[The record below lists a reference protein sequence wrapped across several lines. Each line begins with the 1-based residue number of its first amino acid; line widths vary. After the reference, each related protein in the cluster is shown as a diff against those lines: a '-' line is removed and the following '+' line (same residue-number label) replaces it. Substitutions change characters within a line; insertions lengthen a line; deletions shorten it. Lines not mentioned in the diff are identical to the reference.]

1 MPCNINFKDKSSNIR
16 NVRYIYLSDLCLL
29 KKEDWFFF
37 LDRVVYCK
45 YLYVFVFFLGYNI
58 KADTMEQSYQL
69 YLFILSTTTLFTGM
83 LYQDII

>member
-45 YLYVFVFFLGYNI
+45 YL
-58 KADTMEQSYQL
+58 
-69 YLFILSTTTLFTGM
+69 
-83 LYQDII
+83 